1 MKRFLFQIII
11 IAIFPLNSLLFSQN
25 IQGSGVIK
33 QEKRNVS
40 GVQYIVN
47 DSPAKVIV
55 KVGNKEEVIVEGD
68 DNLINIINTYVK
80 NKSLTIST
88 SDVNFI
94 SKQSMTVYITAKDLL
109 GLKVKSSGDIITSG
123 RINSPKMTVIVD
135 GSGDI
140 KIANILSDLLTLAV
154 MGSGDVK
161 ISGRT
166 ENLEAEISSSGDID
180 AQLLNANLS
189 NILIKGSG
197 DCSINTSKQTMIKIT
212 GSGDV
217 KLYGKPP
224 IVKQYIT
231 GSGVIR
237 VY

>member
-1 MKRFLFQIII
+1 MKRLLFQILI
-11 IAIFPLNSLLFSQN
+11 IAILPFHSLLFSQS

-33 QEKRNVS
+33 QERRNVS
-40 GVQYIVN
+40 GIQFIVN

-55 KVGNKEEVIVEGD
+55 KTGNNEEVIVEGD

-80 NKSLTIST
+80 NKNLTIST

-94 SKQSMTVYITAKDLL
+94 TKQQMTVYITTRDLL
-109 GLKVKSSGDIITSG
+109 GVKVKSSGDIISSG
-123 RINSPKMTVIVD
+123 RIKTPKMTILVE
-135 GSGDI
+135 GSGDV
-140 KIANILSDLLTLAV
+140 KIANILSDILTLAV
-154 MGSGDVK
+154 MGSGDIK

-180 AQLLNANLS
+180 AQMLNTTLC
-189 NILIKGSG
+189 NIFLKGSG
-197 DCSINTSKQTMIKIT
+197 DCSINASKQAAIKIT

-217 KLYGKPP
+217 KLFGKPQV
-224 IVKQYIT
+224 VKQYIS
-231 GSGVIR
+231 GSGKIR